1 MPKYL
6 IESLDSVDEALRGF
20 YKQREDGKYQLQ
32 LEDVSVDGLIG
43 KRDELLNELKQT
55 KSQLKAI
62 EANTQD
68 AEKKRLEEAQQ
79 FEQLYR
85 SAEAEKARF
94 AAELQALNE
103 RVIGEKRTSEALK
116 FASLV
121 TSNPKQQ
128 QLLVRELIDHIK
140 PTETGELSVEGLLAG
155 DLETVKSRIKTEY
168 PFLADAVVST
178 GGGAIGG
185 ATAPQQ
191 AQGNQAAEAAKTK
204 GDLHGFLA
212 ASLNPNPTQGI

>member
-85 SAEAEKARF
+85 SAEAEKARL
-94 AAELQALNE
+94 AAELQSMREQSVREMRE
-103 RVIGEKRTSEALK
+103 RKATE

-121 TSNPKQQ
+121 TKNPAQQ
-128 QLLVRELIDHIK
+128 KLLIRELLDHIQQGDDGK
-140 PTETGELSVEGLLAG
+140 IVTGGLLAG
-155 DLETVKSRIKTEY
+155 DVEAVKSQIAQQY
-168 PFLADAVVST
+168 PFLCDAVQSS
-178 GGGAIGG
+178 GGGATGG
-185 ATAPQQ
+185 WR
-191 AQGNQAAEAAKTK
+191 
-204 GDLHGFLA
+204 
-212 ASLNPNPTQGI
+212 

>member
-185 ATAPQQ
+185 ATVPQQ
-191 AQGNQAAEAAKTK
+191 TQGNQAAEAAKTK

-212 ASLNPNPTQGI
+212 ASLNPTTQGI

>member
-185 ATAPQQ
+185 ATVPQQ

-212 ASLNPNPTQGI
+212 ASLNPTTQGI

>member
-140 PTETGELSVEGLLAG
+140 PTDTGELSVEGLLAG

-185 ATAPQQ
+185 ATVPQQ
-191 AQGNQAAEAAKTK
+191 TQGNQAAEAAKTK

-212 ASLNPNPTQGI
+212 ASLNPTQGI

>member
-116 FASLV
+116 FASLI

-140 PTETGELSVEGLLAG
+140 PTETGELSVEGILAG
-155 DLETVKSRIKTEY
+155 DLETVKSRIKNEY

-178 GGGAIGG
+178 GGGATGG
-185 ATAPQQ
+185 ATVPQQ

-212 ASLNPNPTQGI
+212 ASLNPTTQGI

>member
-20 YKQREDGKYQLQ
+20 YTQREDGKYQLQ

-79 FEQLYR
+79 LEQLYR

-191 AQGNQAAEAAKTK
+191 AQGNQAAEVAKTK

-212 ASLNPNPTQGI
+212 ASLNPTTQGI

>member
-185 ATAPQQ
+185 ATNPQQ
-191 AQGNQAAEAAKTK
+191 APGNQAAEVAKTK

-212 ASLNPNPTQGI
+212 ASLNPTTQGI

>member
-191 AQGNQAAEAAKTK
+191 TQGNQAAEAAKTK

-212 ASLNPNPTQGI
+212 ASLNPTQGI

>member
-185 ATAPQQ
+185 ATVPQQ
-191 AQGNQAAEAAKTK
+191 TQGNQAAEAAKTK

-212 ASLNPNPTQGI
+212 ASLNPTQGI

>member
-212 ASLNPNPTQGI
+212 ASLNPTQGI

>member
-1 MPKYL
+1 MQKYL

-185 ATAPQQ
+185 ATVPQQ

-212 ASLNPNPTQGI
+212 ASLNPTQGI

>member
-20 YKQREDGKYQLQ
+20 YTQRKDGKYQLQ

-85 SAEAEKARF
+85 SAEAEKARL
-94 AAELQALNE
+94 AAELQSMREQSVREMRE
-103 RVIGEKRTSEALK
+103 RKATE

-121 TSNPKQQ
+121 TKDPAQQ
-128 QLLVRELIDHIK
+128 KLLIRELLDHIQQG
-140 PTETGELSVEGLLAG
+140 EDGQIVTGGLLAG
-155 DLETVKSRIKTEY
+155 DVEAVKSQIAQQY
-168 PFLADAVVST
+168 PFLCDAVQSS
-178 GGGAIGG
+178 GGGATGG
-185 ATAPQQ
+185 ISAPTLRKYSEYTTAELSEIQRTNP
-191 AQGNQAAEAAKTK
+191 AEYDRLRQTR
-204 GDLHGFLA
+204 
-212 ASLNPNPTQGI
+212 

>member
-178 GGGAIGG
+178 GGGATGG
-185 ATAPQQ
+185 ATVPQQ
-191 AQGNQAAEAAKTK
+191 AQGNQAAETAKTK

-212 ASLNPNPTQGI
+212 ASLNPTTQGI

>member
-185 ATAPQQ
+185 AAVPQQ
-191 AQGNQAAEAAKTK
+191 TQGNQAAEAAKTK

-212 ASLNPNPTQGI
+212 ASLNPTTQGI

>member
-185 ATAPQQ
+185 ATVPQQ
-191 AQGNQAAEAAKTK
+191 AQGNQAAEVAKTK

-212 ASLNPNPTQGI
+212 ASLNPTQGI

>member
-20 YKQREDGKYQLQ
+20 YTQREDGKYQLQ

-185 ATAPQQ
+185 ATVPQQ

-212 ASLNPNPTQGI
+212 ASLNPTQGI

>member
-178 GGGAIGG
+178 GGGATGG
-185 ATAPQQ
+185 ATVPQQ

-212 ASLNPNPTQGI
+212 ASLNPTQGI

>member
-20 YKQREDGKYQLQ
+20 YTQREDGKYQLQ

-178 GGGAIGG
+178 GGGATGG

-212 ASLNPNPTQGI
+212 ASLNPTTQGI

>member
-20 YKQREDGKYQLQ
+20 YTQREDGKYQLQ

-185 ATAPQQ
+185 ATVPQQ
-191 AQGNQAAEAAKTK
+191 APGNQAAEAAKTK

-212 ASLNPNPTQGI
+212 ASLNPTQGI